1 MEIRDNCFGAV
12 RVFKIDGLSELKSL
26 KIGNYSFTES
36 ILSFDCNVVKSFQIL
51 NCEKLK
57 SIKIGRYSFC
67 DFGGE
72 FELRNLP
79 SLRFLKIGKKNK
91 ESCNFYQSSF
101 ILRSNRV
108 VEVLPNRSALHKIGI
123 TRHDEFLLFTDY
135 DHGKW
140 NHRTGIIPRL
150 TFAAVYKSQYQST
163 SG

>member
-1 MEIRDNCFGAV
+1 M
-12 RVFKIDGLSELKSL
+12 RVFKIDGLSELNSL

-36 ILSFDCNVVKSFQIL
+36 IMSFNSDEVKSFQIL

-79 SLRFLKIGKKNK
+79 SLRFLKIGKKNE
-91 ESCNFYQSSF
+91 ESRNFYLSSF

-108 VEVLPNRSALHKIGI
+108 GEVLPYRFALHKIGI
-123 TRHDEFLLFTDY
+123 ARHDEFLFFSDY

-150 TFAAVYKSQYQST
+150 TFATVYKSQYQST